1 MLQNDSR
8 KVKKGDIFIALKGI
22 NGDGHDYIKDAI
34 NRGCSKVICEYGNY
48 DYDNIEY
55 VDSTKEYMDSY
66 IKSKY
71 VDIVKNLKLIGITGT
86 NGKTT
91 TSFLIYQALN
101 KVGIKCAY
109 IGTVGFYMDGNK
121 YDNVNTTPDILSLY
135 HMLIECVRND
145 IEYVVME
152 VSSQG
157 LYYDRVKYLEFDYA
171 VFTNLTQDHLD
182 FHKTMDEYLKCKM
195 KLFKNLKDT
204 GVSIINKDDKY
215 YKYFI
220 TDNCITYGVCGDY
233 KISDIDYDIKGS
245 SFKINNIDYDCKLIG
260 SYNIYNMC
268 VVIIMLELLNIDGS
282 KIYNVVS
289 SINSAPGRMEKY
301 IYNDSIIVIDYAHTP
316 DAVEKVIQ
324 VFKDKGRVITVIG
337 CGGNRDSSKRKY
349 MGKIASD
356 NSDYVI
362 YTADNPRYEDSGDI
376 IIDMIQLLDTFNY
389 EIEINRKKAII
400 KGIQILKKGDIL
412 LVLGKGHEDYQEI
425 NGIKY
430 PFSDSCVINDYIN
443 SRKE

>member
-8 KVKKGDIFIALKGI
+8 KVRRGDTFIAIKGI

-55 VDSTKEYMDSY
+55 VDSTKDYLDNY
-66 IKSKY
+66 IKNKY

-109 IGTVGFYMDGNK
+109 IGTIGFYMDGNK
-121 YDNVNTTPDILSLY
+121 YDNINTTPDILSLY

-157 LYYDRVKYLEFDYA
+157 LYYNRVKYLEFDYA

-182 FHKTMDEYLKCKM
+182 FHKTMDEYLKCKL
-195 KLFKNLKDT
+195 KLFRNLKDT
-204 GVSIINKDDKY
+204 GVSIINKDDEY
-215 YKYFI
+215 YKHFI
-220 TDNCITYGVCGDY
+220 TKNTISYGVSGDY
-233 KISDIDYDIKGS
+233 KISDINNS
-245 SFKINNIDYDCKLIG
+245 SFKVNNIMYNTKLIG
-260 SYNIYNMC
+260 NYNIYNIC
-268 VVIIMLELLNIDGS
+268 VVIIILELLNIDS
-282 KIYNVVS
+282 NTIKSVVS
-289 SINSAPGRMEKY
+289 SINCAPGRMERINYK
-301 IYNDSIIVIDYAHTP
+301 DSTIIIDYAHTP
-316 DAVEKVIQ
+316 DAVEKVISA
-324 VFKDKGRVITVIG
+324 VKNDNRVITIIG
-337 CGGNRDSSKRKY
+337 CGGNRDNSKRKY
-349 MGKIASD
+349 MGKIALT

-362 YTADNPRYEDSGDI
+362 YTTDNPRYEDPYDI
-376 IIDMIQLLDTFNY
+376 ILDMIQLLDSFNY

-400 KGIQILKKGDIL
+400 KGIQMLKKGDIL
-412 LVLGKGHEDYQEI
+412 LILGKGHEDYQEI
-425 NGIKY
+425 NGVKHH
-430 PFSDSCVINDYIN
+430 FSDKEVVLDYIN
-443 SRKE
+443 K

>member
-8 KVKKGDIFIALKGI
+8 KVKKGDTFIAIRGI

-48 DYDNIEY
+48 DFDNIEI
-55 VDSTKEYMDSY
+55 VDSTRDYLDSY
-66 IKSKY
+66 IKNKY

-101 KVGIKCAY
+101 RVGIKCAY
-109 IGTVGFYMDGNK
+109 IGTIGFYMDGNK

-145 IEYVVME
+145 IEYVAME

-157 LYYDRVKYLEFDYA
+157 LYYDRVRYLEFDYA

-182 FHKTMDEYLKCKM
+182 FHKTKEEYLKCKM
-195 KLFKNLKDT
+195 KLFSMLKDN
-204 GVSIINKDDKY
+204 GVGIINKDDEY

-220 TDNCITYGVCGDY
+220 TDNCITYGKCGDY
-233 KISDIDYDIKGS
+233 KISDINYTLKSS
-245 SFKINNIDYDCKLIG
+245 SFKVNNIDYDSNLIG

-268 VVIIMLELLNIDGS
+268 VVIIILELLNIDS
-282 KIYNVVS
+282 DTIKNVVS
-289 SINSAPGRMEKY
+289 TLNSAPGRMDK
-301 IYNDSIIVIDYAHTP
+301 IMYNDSIIVIDYAHTP
-316 DAVEKVIQ
+316 DAVEKVIR

-337 CGGNRDSSKRKY
+337 CGGNRDNSKRKY

-356 NSDYVI
+356 NSSYVI
-362 YTADNPRYEDSGDI
+362 YTSDNPRYEDAYDI
-376 IIDMIQLLDTFNY
+376 VLDMIQLLDTFNY
-389 EIEINRKKAII
+389 EIEVNRKKAII
-400 KGIQILKKGDIL
+400 KGIQMLKKDDIL

-425 NGIKY
+425 NGVKHH
-430 PFSDSCVINDYIN
+430 FSDIEVVFDYIN
-443 SRKE
+443 K

>member
-8 KVKKGDIFIALKGI
+8 KVRRGETFIAIRGI

-48 DYDNIEY
+48 DFDNIEI
-55 VDSTKEYMDSY
+55 VDSTKDYLDSY
-66 IKSKY
+66 IKNKY

-91 TSFLIYQALN
+91 TAFLIYQALN
-101 KVGIKCAY
+101 KVGISCAY

-135 HMLIECVRND
+135 HTLIECVRND

-157 LYYDRVKYLEFDYA
+157 LYYDRVRYLEFDYA

-268 VVIIMLELLNIDGS
+268 VVIIMLELLNIDNNTIKS
-282 KIYNVVS
+282 VVGKLD
-289 SINSAPGRMEKY
+289 SAPGRMEKY
-301 IYNDSIIVIDYAHTP
+301 IYNDAIIIIDYAHTP

-324 VFKDKGRVITVIG
+324 VFKDKGRIITVIG

-389 EIEINRKKAII
+389 EIIINRKKAII
-400 KGIQILKKGDIL
+400 KGIQMLKEGDIL

-425 NGIKY
+425 NGVKY
-430 PFSDSCVINDYIN
+430 PFSDSLVVFDYIN
-443 SRKE
+443 K

>member
-8 KVKKGDIFIALKGI
+8 KMRRGDSFIALKGI

-34 NRGCSKVICEYGNY
+34 NRGCSKVICEHGNY
-48 DYDNIEY
+48 DYSNIEI
-55 VDSTKEYMDSY
+55 VDSTKEYLDNY

-121 YDNVNTTPDILSLY
+121 YDNINTTPDILSLY
-135 HMLIECVRND
+135 HMLIECVRNN

-157 LYYDRVKYLEFDYA
+157 LYYNRVKYLEFDYA

-182 FHKTMDEYLKCKM
+182 FHKTMDEYLKCKL
-195 KLFKNLKDT
+195 KLFDMLKNN
-204 GVSIINKDDKY
+204 GVSIINSDDKH

-220 TDNCITYGVCGDY
+220 TDNTITYGVSGDY
-233 KISDIDYDIKGS
+233 KISDISNS
-245 SFKINNIDYDCKLIG
+245 SFKVNNIMYNTKLIG
-260 SYNIYNMC
+260 NYNIYNIS
-268 VVIIMLELLNIDGS
+268 VVIIILELLNIDNNTIKS
-282 KIYNVVS
+282 VVGKLE
-289 SINSAPGRMEKY
+289 SAPGRMEKINY
-301 IYNDSIIVIDYAHTP
+301 KDSTIIIDYAHTP
-316 DAVEKVIQ
+316 DAVEKVIKA
-324 VFKDKGRVITVIG
+324 VKTDNKVITIIG
-337 CGGNRDSSKRKY
+337 CGGNRDSTKRKY

-362 YTADNPRYEDSGDI
+362 YTSDNPRYEDAYDI
-376 IIDMIQLLDTFNY
+376 ILDMIQLLDSFNY
-389 EIEINRKKAII
+389 EIIVNRKKAII
-400 KGIQILKKGDIL
+400 KGIQMIKKGDIL
-412 LVLGKGHEDYQEI
+412 LILGKGHEDYQEI

-430 PFSDSCVINDYIN
+430 HFSDKEVVLDYIN
-443 SRKE
+443 K

>member
-8 KVKKGDIFIALKGI
+8 KVRRGDTFIAIRGI
-22 NGDGHDYIKDAI
+22 NGDGHDYIIDAI
-34 NRGCSKVICEYGNY
+34 KNGASKVICEYCNY
-48 DYDNIEY
+48 DFNNIEI
-55 VDSTKEYMDSY
+55 VDSTKDYLDSY

-71 VDIVKNLKLIGITGT
+71 VNIVKNLRLIGITGT

-101 KVGIKCAY
+101 KVGIRCAY

-135 HMLIECVRND
+135 HMLIECVRNE

-157 LYYDRVKYLEFDYA
+157 LYYDRVKYLEFDYT

-268 VVIIMLELLNIDGS
+268 VVIIMLELLNIDNNTIKS
-282 KIYNVVS
+282 VVGKLD
-289 SINSAPGRMEKY
+289 SAPGRMDKT

-316 DAVEKVIQ
+316 DAVEKVIK
-324 VFKDKGRVITVIG
+324 VFKGMGRIITIIG
-337 CGGNRDSSKRKY
+337 CGGNRDATKRKY
-349 MGKIASD
+349 MGKVASD

-362 YTADNPRYEDSGDI
+362 YTSDNPRYEDSGDI

-389 EIEINRKKAII
+389 EIIINRKKAII
-400 KGIQILKKGDIL
+400 KGIQMLKEGDIL

-425 NGIKY
+425 NGVKY
-430 PFSDSCVINDYIN
+430 PFSDSLVVFDYIN
-443 SRKE
+443 K

>member
-8 KVKKGDIFIALKGI
+8 KVRRGDTFIATRGI

-48 DYDNIEY
+48 DYDNIEI
-55 VDSTKEYMDSY
+55 VDSTKDYLDSY

-121 YDNVNTTPDILSLY
+121 YDNINTTPDILSLY
-135 HMLIECVRND
+135 HMLIECVRNN

-157 LYYDRVKYLEFDYA
+157 LYYNRVKYLEFDYA

-182 FHKTMDEYLKCKM
+182 FHKTKEEYLKCKM
-195 KLFKNLKDT
+195 KLFSMLKDN
-204 GVSIINKDDKY
+204 GVGIINKDDEY
-215 YKYFI
+215 YKHFI
-220 TDNCITYGVCGDY
+220 TDNCITYGECGDY
-233 KISDIDYDIKGS
+233 KISDINYTLKSS
-245 SFKINNIDYDCKLIG
+245 SFKVNNIDYDSNLIG

-268 VVIIMLELLNIDGS
+268 VVIIILELLNIDS
-282 KIYNVVS
+282 DTIKSVVS
-289 SINSAPGRMEKY
+289 TLNSAPGRMER
-301 IYNDSIIVIDYAHTP
+301 INYNDSTIIIDYAHTP
-316 DAVEKVIQ
+316 DAVEKVINA
-324 VFKDKGRVITVIG
+324 VKSDNRVITIIG
-337 CGGNRDSSKRKY
+337 CGGNRDNSKRKY

-356 NSDYVI
+356 KSDYVI
-362 YTADNPRYEDSGDI
+362 YTTDNPRYEDPYDI
-376 IIDMIQLLDTFNY
+376 ILDMIQLLDSFNY

-400 KGIQILKKGDIL
+400 KGIQMLKKGDIL
-412 LVLGKGHEDYQEI
+412 LILGKGHEDYQEI
-425 NGIKY
+425 NGVKHH
-430 PFSDSCVINDYIN
+430 FSDKEVVLDYIN

>member
-8 KVKKGDIFIALKGI
+8 KMRRGDSFIALKGI

-34 NRGCSKVICEYGNY
+34 NRGCSKVICEHGNY
-48 DYDNIEY
+48 DYSNIEI
-55 VDSTKEYMDSY
+55 VDSTKEYLDNY

-121 YDNVNTTPDILSLY
+121 YDNINTTPDILSLY

-157 LYYDRVKYLEFDYA
+157 LYYNRVKYLEFDYA

-182 FHKTMDEYLKCKM
+182 FHKTMDEYLKCKL
-195 KLFKNLKDT
+195 KLFDMLKNN
-204 GVSIINKDDKY
+204 GVSIINSDDKH

-220 TDNCITYGVCGDY
+220 TDNTITYGVSGDY
-233 KISDIDYDIKGS
+233 KISDISNS
-245 SFKINNIDYDCKLIG
+245 SFKVNNIMYNTKLIG
-260 SYNIYNMC
+260 NYNIYNIS
-268 VVIIMLELLNIDGS
+268 VVIIILELLNIDNNTIKS
-282 KIYNVVS
+282 VVGKLE
-289 SINSAPGRMEKY
+289 SAPGRMEKINY
-301 IYNDSIIVIDYAHTP
+301 KDSTIIIDYAHTP
-316 DAVEKVIQ
+316 DAVEKVIKA
-324 VFKDKGRVITVIG
+324 VKTDNKVITIIG
-337 CGGNRDSSKRKY
+337 CGGNRDSTKRKY

-362 YTADNPRYEDSGDI
+362 YTSDNPRYEDAYDI
-376 IIDMIQLLDTFNY
+376 ILDMIQLLDSFNY
-389 EIEINRKKAII
+389 EIIVNRKKAII
-400 KGIQILKKGDIL
+400 KGIQMIKKGDIL
-412 LVLGKGHEDYQEI
+412 LILGKGHEDYQEI

-430 PFSDSCVINDYIN
+430 HFSDKEVVLDYIN
-443 SRKE
+443 K

>member
-1 MLQNDSR
+1 
-8 KVKKGDIFIALKGI
+8 
-22 NGDGHDYIKDAI
+22 
-34 NRGCSKVICEYGNY
+34 
-48 DYDNIEY
+48 
-55 VDSTKEYMDSY
+55 
-66 IKSKY
+66 
-71 VDIVKNLKLIGITGT
+71 
-86 NGKTT
+86 
-91 TSFLIYQALN
+91 
-101 KVGIKCAY
+101 
-109 IGTVGFYMDGNK
+109 
-121 YDNVNTTPDILSLY
+121 
-135 HMLIECVRND
+135 
-145 IEYVVME
+145 ME

-289 SINSAPGRMEKY
+289 SINSAPGRMEKF

-316 DAVEKVIQ
+316 DAVEKVLQ

-349 MGKIASD
+349 MGKIALV

-400 KGIQILKKGDIL
+400 KGIQMLKKGDIL

>member
-8 KVKKGDIFIALKGI
+8 KVKKGDIFIAIKGI

-48 DYDNIEY
+48 DYDNIEI

-101 KVGIKCAY
+101 KVGIRCAY
-109 IGTVGFYMDGNK
+109 IGTIGFYMDGNK

-182 FHKTMDEYLKCKM
+182 FHKTMDEYLKCKL
-195 KLFKNLKDT
+195 KLFDMLKYN
-204 GVSIINKDDKY
+204 GVSIINSDDKH
-215 YKYFI
+215 YKNFI
-220 TDNCITYGVCGDY
+220 TDNTITYGLSGDY
-233 KISDIDYDIKGS
+233 KISDINNN
-245 SFKINNIDYDCKLIG
+245 SFKVNNIMYNTKLIG
-260 SYNIYNMC
+260 NYNIYNIS
-268 VVIIMLELLNIDGS
+268 VVIIILELLNIDS
-282 KIYNVVS
+282 DTIKSVVGKLE
-289 SINSAPGRMEKY
+289 SAPGRMEKINY
-301 IYNDSIIVIDYAHTP
+301 KDSTIIIDYAHTP
-316 DAVEKVIQ
+316 DAVEKVIKA
-324 VFKDKGRVITVIG
+324 VKGDNRVITIIG
-337 CGGNRDSSKRKY
+337 CGGNRDSTKRKY

-362 YTADNPRYEDSGDI
+362 YTSDNPRYEDAYDI
-376 IIDMIQLLDTFNY
+376 ILDMIQLLDSFNY
-389 EIEINRKKAII
+389 EIIVNRKKAII
-400 KGIQILKKGDIL
+400 KGIQMLKKGDIL
-412 LVLGKGHEDYQEI
+412 LILGKGHENYQEI

-430 PFSDSCVINDYIN
+430 HFSDKEVVLDYIN
-443 SRKE
+443 K

>member
-8 KVKKGDIFIALKGI
+8 KVRRGDTFIAIKGI
-22 NGDGHDYIKDAI
+22 NGDGHDYILDAI

-48 DYDNIEY
+48 DYNNIEI
-55 VDSTKEYMDSY
+55 VDSTKDYLDSY
-66 IKSKY
+66 IKNKY

-101 KVGIKCAY
+101 KVGVKCAY
-109 IGTVGFYMDGNK
+109 IGTIGFYMDGNK

-157 LYYDRVKYLEFDYA
+157 LYYNRVKYLEFDYA
-171 VFTNLTQDHLD
+171 IFTNLTQDHLD
-182 FHKTMDEYLKCKM
+182 FHKTMDEYLKCKL
-195 KLFKNLKDT
+195 KLFDMLKDT
-204 GVSIINKDDKY
+204 GVSIINSDDKY

-220 TDNCITYGVCGDY
+220 TDNTITYGICGDY
-233 KISDIDYDIKGS
+233 KISDINNN
-245 SFKINNIDYDCKLIG
+245 SFKVNNIMYNTKLIG
-260 SYNIYNMC
+260 NYNIYNIC
-268 VVIIMLELLNIDGS
+268 VVIIILELLNIDCDTITS
-282 KIYNVVS
+282 VVS
-289 SINSAPGRMEKY
+289 SINCAPGRMEKINY
-301 IYNDSIIVIDYAHTP
+301 KDSTIIIDYAHTP
-316 DAVEKVIQ
+316 DAVEKVIEA
-324 VFKDKGRVITVIG
+324 VKNNNRVITIIG
-337 CGGNRDSSKRKY
+337 CGGNRDNSKRKY
-349 MGKIASD
+349 MGKIALT

-362 YTADNPRYEDSGDI
+362 YTTDNPRYEDPYDI
-376 IIDMIQLLDTFNY
+376 ILDMIQLLDSFNY

-400 KGIQILKKGDIL
+400 KGIQMLKKGDIL
-412 LVLGKGHEDYQEI
+412 LILGKGHEDYQEI
-425 NGIKY
+425 KGVKHH
-430 PFSDSCVINDYIN
+430 FSDKEVVLDYIN

>member
-22 NGDGHDYIKDAI
+22 NGDGHDYIDDAI

-55 VDSTKEYMDSY
+55 VDSTKEYLDSY
-66 IKSKY
+66 IKNKY

-101 KVGIKCAY
+101 KVGIRCAY

-121 YDNVNTTPDILSLY
+121 HDSLNTTPDILSLY

-289 SINSAPGRMEKY
+289 SINSAPGRMEKF

-337 CGGNRDSSKRKY
+337 CGGNRDATKRKY

-400 KGIQILKKGDIL
+400 KGIQMLKEGDIL

>member
-8 KVKKGDIFIALKGI
+8 KVIRGDTFIATCGI
-22 NGDGHDYIKDAI
+22 NGDGHDYIIDAI

-48 DYDNIEY
+48 DFNNIEF
-55 VDSTKEYMDSY
+55 VDSTKDYLDSY
-66 IKSKY
+66 IKNKY

-109 IGTVGFYMDGNK
+109 IGTIGFYMDGNK
-121 YDNVNTTPDILSLY
+121 YDNINTTPDILSLY

-195 KLFKNLKDT
+195 KLFKNLKDN
-204 GVSIINKDDKY
+204 GVSIINSDDKY
-215 YKYFI
+215 YKSFI
-220 TDNCITYGVCGDY
+220 TDNSITYGVSGDY
-233 KISDIDYDIKGS
+233 KISNINNNNNN
-245 SFKINNIDYDCKLIG
+245 FKINNIMYNTKLIG
-260 SYNIYNMC
+260 NYNIYNIC
-268 VVIIMLELLNIDGS
+268 VVIIILELLNIDNNTIKG
-282 KIYNVVS
+282 VVS
-289 SINSAPGRMEKY
+289 SLESAPGRMDKIKY
-301 IYNDSIIVIDYAHTP
+301 KDSIIIIDYAHTP
-316 DAVEKVIQ
+316 DAVEKVIGA
-324 VFKDKGRVITVIG
+324 VKDKGRVITIIG
-337 CGGNRDSSKRKY
+337 CGGNRDKDKRKI
-349 MGKIASD
+349 MCKVALG

-362 YTADNPRYEDSGDI
+362 YTTDNPRDEDAYDI
-376 IIDMIQLLDTFNY
+376 ILDMIQLLDSFNY
-389 EIEINRKKAII
+389 EIEVNRKKAII
-400 KGIQILKKGDIL
+400 KGIQMLKEGDIL

-425 NGIKY
+425 NGVKY
-430 PFSDSCVINDYIN
+430 PFSDSLVVFDYIN
-443 SRKE
+443 K